1 MELGKETKM
10 TNKLKL
16 LGLAMIAV
24 ALIIPGAA
32 QAKTFKIGVTVIVSH
47 PALEADQQ
55 GFEKA
60 IADAGLKAEYDYQNA
75 QGDMANATTIAQKF
89 KNDDLDLVHAI
100 ATPTSQAAVKVI
112 KNKPIVYSSVTDPVD
127 AGLVKTMGPSGTN
140 VTGISD
146 AWPIERQIE
155 LYHQMLP
162 SAKKWGTVYNAG
174 DANSVK
180 SIGWTRD
187 AMKKFGLELVEVTIS
202 NSAEVYTGAQT
213 LVGRVDAIYI
223 TSDNTV
229 VSALE
234 SVVKVANNKKIP
246 LFGGDTTTVEKGMI
260 AAYGLNYFQVGYSA
274 GKKAVLVLK
283 GQDPGTVP
291 SGLTENLSLWI
302 NLKAAKDQGVTVP
315 EKFINMAEK
324 VFR

>member
-1 MELGKETKM
+1 MV
-10 TNKLKL
+10 
-16 LGLAMIAV
+16 AV
-24 ALIIPGAA
+24 ALIVPGAA
-32 QAKTFKIGVTVIVSH
+32 LAKTFKIGVTVIVSH

-60 IADAGLKAEYDYQNA
+60 IAEAGLEAEYDYQNA

-89 KNDDLDLVHAI
+89 KNDELDLVHAI

-155 LYHQMLP
+155 LYHQMVP
-162 SAKKWGTVYNAG
+162 SAKKWGTIYNAG

-202 NSAEVYTGAQT
+202 NSAEVYSGAQT

-246 LFGGDTTTVEKGMI
+246 LFGGDTTTVETGMI

-283 GQDPGTVP
+283 GQDPGTIP

-302 NLKAAKDQGVTVP
+302 NLKAAEEQGVTVS
-315 EKFINMAEK
+315 EKFVKMAEK

>member
-1 MELGKETKM
+1 
-10 TNKLKL
+10 
-16 LGLAMIAV
+16 
-24 ALIIPGAA
+24 
-32 QAKTFKIGVTVIVSH
+32 
-47 PALEADQQ
+47 LESDQK

-60 IADAGLKAEYDYQNA
+60 IAEAGLEAEYDYQNA

-112 KNKPIVYSSVTDPVD
+112 KNHPIVYSSVTDPVD

-162 SAKKWGTVYNAG
+162 SAKKWGTIYNAG

-180 SIGWTRD
+180 SISWTRD

-213 LVGRVDAIYI
+213 LVGRVDAFYI

-229 VSALE
+229 VSALD

-274 GKKAVLVLK
+274 GKKAVLILK

-291 SGLTENLSLWI
+291 SGLTENLSLWL
-302 NLKAAKDQGVTVP
+302 NLKAAKDQNVTVS
-315 EKFINMAEK
+315 EKFVKMAEK

>member
-1 MELGKETKM
+1 MRTRFTYLVI
-10 TNKLKL
+10 
-16 LGLAMIAV
+16 GLVLAAFLMPGMV
-24 ALIIPGAA
+24 A
-32 QAKTFKIGVTVIVSH
+32 AKTFKIGVTVIVSH
-47 PALEADQQ
+47 PALEADQK

-60 IADAGLKAEYDYQNA
+60 ISEAGLDAEYDYQNA

-89 KNDDLDLVHAI
+89 KNDDLDLVHSI

-112 KNKPIVYSSVTDPVD
+112 KNHPIVYSSVTDPVD

-155 LYHQMLP
+155 LYHQMVP
-162 SAKKWGTVYNAG
+162 SAKKWGTIYNAG

-180 SIGWTRD
+180 SISWTRD
-187 AMKKFGLELVEVTIS
+187 AMKKLGLELIEVTIS

-229 VSALE
+229 VSALD
-234 SVVKVANNKKIP
+234 SVVKVANNKNIP
-246 LFGGDTTTVEKGMI
+246 LFGGDTTTVENGMI

-291 SGLTENLSLWI
+291 SGLTENLSLWL
-302 NLKAAKDQGVTVP
+302 NLKAAKDQKVTVP
-315 EKFINMAEK
+315 EKFIKMAEK

>member
-1 MELGKETKM
+1 MSKRT
-10 TNKLKL
+10 L
-16 LGLAMIAV
+16 LVLVV
-24 ALIIPGAA
+24 ALAA
-32 QAKTFKIGVTVIVSH
+32 VLAVSGTALAKTYKIGVTVIVSH
-47 PALEADQQ
+47 PALESDQE

-60 IADAGLKAEYDYQNA
+60 IAEAGLEAEYDYQNA

-89 KNDDLDLVHAI
+89 KNDKLDLVHAI

-112 KNKPIVYSSVTDPVD
+112 KNHPIVYSSVTDPVD

-155 LYHQMLP
+155 LYHEMLP
-162 SAKKWGTVYNAG
+162 SAKKWGTIYNAG

-180 SIGWTRD
+180 SISWTRD

-291 SGLTENLSLWI
+291 SGLTENLSLWV
-302 NLKAAKDQGVTVP
+302 NLKAAKDQNVTVD
-315 EKFINMAEK
+315 EKFIKMAEK

>member
-1 MELGKETKM
+1 MAK
-10 TNKLKL
+10 KLRWL
-16 LGLAMIAV
+16 CVAVMIV
-24 ALIIPGAA
+24 ALAVPGAA
-32 QAKTFKIGVTVIVSH
+32 MAKTFKIGVTVIVSH

-60 IADAGLKAEYDYQNA
+60 IAEAGLKAEYDYQNA

-155 LYHQMLP
+155 LYHQMVP

-187 AMKKFGLELVEVTIS
+187 AMKKFGLELVEVSIS
-202 NSAEVYTGAQT
+202 NSAEVYSGAQT

-234 SVVKVANNKKIP
+234 SVVKVANNKNIP

-274 GKKAVLVLK
+274 GKKAVLVLN

-302 NLKAAKDQGVTVP
+302 NLKAAKDQNVTVAD
-315 EKFINMAEK
+315 KFVKMAEK